1 MNSGRLTLDNMTQIG
16 WGREGVTKPF
26 KELDVVSV
34 VVASLKGS
42 QDVKLL
48 SWLLA
53 CTEAMCSVS
62 V

>member
-1 MNSGRLTLDNMTQIG
+1 M
-16 WGREGVTKPF
+16 TKPF

-34 VVASLKGS
+34 VVPSLKGS
-42 QDVKLL
+42 QHVKLL

-53 CTEAMCSVS
+53 CTEVMRSVS